1 MIDYN
6 HMLLQSIIIPMAF
19 SPLCLAAGKSETFRK
34 NAGWIASGTLLY
46 SFINL
51 VAVTYGFFSGKIN
64 GTLVASYN
72 WVPAIGDFVLLAD
85 GINILVAVTIALL
98 SWLITIYSMAY
109 MEHEENLG
117 AYFALYLLYSGSMLG
132 AVLTTNFVAFFVF
145 FELML
150 LPSWA
155 MIGVW
160 GTGAK
165 ERIAFKY
172 FMFTEAGALSLLAG
186 IILARINTGTFD
198 MLAMASNA
206 AKLPGQLL
214 LPIVSAI
221 LLGFFVKM
229 AIFPL
234 HTWLPDAHAEAPTP
248 ISALLSPA
256 MIGIGGYAAIRVI
269 YTAFPSILSHH
280 TFMLTLSILG
290 VITIVYGGVLA
301 LAQSDI
307 KRLLAYSSISQMGY
321 LLFGIASISFLGL
334 TGSILHYI
342 NHGLCKASLF
352 MIAGMFIHNYKTRTI
367 KDLGGLAGLMP
378 YTAVSAL
385 LSFLGLAGIPPLLGF
400 WGEFYIFS
408 GSMYTSLSSTLDM
421 PRLIVTVA
429 AIVSAIFTSSYG
441 LWTIRR
447 IFFGEPPKHL
457 KDAKEGSIYMLA
469 PIMTLVAL
477 VVILGIYPTILL
489 EIIGPSVPLG

>member
-6 HMLLQSIIIPMAF
+6 QLLIQSIIVPIA
-19 SPLCLAAGKSETFRK
+19 SSVLCLAVGKTYKK
-34 NAGWIASGTLLY
+34 NTGWIAFIPLLY
-46 SFINL
+46 SL
-51 VAVTYGFFSGKIN
+51 SVLTYVAYGFFSGAIN
-64 GTLVASYN
+64 GNLTASYAWIPLVGN
-72 WVPAIGDFVLLAD
+72 FVLRAD
-85 GINILVAVTIALL
+85 GINIFIAMTIALL
-98 SWLITIYSMAY
+98 SCLITIYSMAY

-132 AVLTTNFVAFFVF
+132 AVLTTNLVAFFVF

-165 ERIAFKY
+165 ERISFKY

-186 IILARINTGTFD
+186 IALTRITTGTFD
-198 MLAMASNA
+198 MLSIASHA
-206 AKLPGQLL
+206 ANLSPQLL
-214 LPIVSAI
+214 IVIVSTI

-269 YTAFPSILSHH
+269 YTAFPSILQHH
-280 TFMLTLSILG
+280 SYMLALSVLG
-290 VITIVYGGVLA
+290 LITIAYGGIMA

-321 LLFGIASISFLGL
+321 LLFGISSISFLGV
-334 TGSILHYI
+334 TGSILHYV

-352 MIAGMFIHNYKTRTI
+352 MIAGIFIHNYKTRNI

-378 YTAVSAL
+378 FTAVAAL
-385 LSFLGLAGIPPLLGF
+385 ISFLGLAGIPPLLGF

-408 GSMYTSLSSTLDM
+408 GSMYTSLSGTPDM
-421 PRLIVTVA
+421 ARLFVTAVA
-429 AIVSAIFTSSYG
+429 IMTAILTSSYG

-447 IFFGEPPKHL
+447 IFFGEPPEHL
-457 KDAKEGSIYMLA
+457 KDAKDGSKYMLA
-469 PIMTLVAL
+469 PILILVTLVI
-477 VVILGIYPTILL
+477 ILGIYPTFLL
-489 EIIGPSVPLG
+489 QVIGPAVTVP

>member
-6 HMLLQSIIIPMAF
+6 QLLIQSIIVPILF
-19 SPLCLAAGKSETFRK
+19 SPICLAIGKNSKK
-34 NAGWIASGTLLY
+34 NTGWVAFIPLLY
-46 SFINL
+46 SL
-51 VAVTYGFFSGKIN
+51 SVLAYVAYGFFSGAIN
-64 GTLVASYN
+64 GTLVASYA
-72 WVPAIGDFVLLAD
+72 WAPFIGNFVLLAD
-85 GINILVAVTIALL
+85 GANIFVAVTIALL
-98 SWLITIYSMAY
+98 ACLITIYSMAY

-117 AYFALYLLYSGSMLG
+117 AYFALYLLYSGSMIG
-132 AVLTTNFVAFFVF
+132 AVLTTNLIAFFIF

-165 ERIAFKY
+165 EKIAFKY

-186 IILARINTGTFD
+186 IALTGITTGTFD
-198 MLAMASNA
+198 MLSIASNA
-206 AKLPGQLL
+206 AKLPSQLL
-214 LPIVSAI
+214 LVIVSAI

-269 YTAFPSILSHH
+269 YTAFPIILQHH
-280 TFMLTLSILG
+280 TFMLSLSVLG
-290 VITIVYGGVLA
+290 LITIAYGGIMA

-321 LLFGIASISFLGL
+321 LLFGISSISFLGVA
-334 TGSILHYI
+334 GSILHYV

-352 MIAGMFIHNYKTRTI
+352 MIAGMFIHNYKTRNI

-378 YTAVSAL
+378 YTTVAAL
-385 LSFLGLAGIPPLLGF
+385 ISFLGLAGIPPFLGF

-408 GSMYTSLSSTLDM
+408 GSMYTSLSGTPDIA
-421 PRLIVTVA
+421 RLLVTAA
-429 AIVSAIFTSSYG
+429 AIMTAILTSSYG

-447 IFFGEPPKHL
+447 IFYGEPPKHL
-457 KDAKEGSIYMLA
+457 KNAKEGSKYMLV
-469 PIMTLVAL
+469 PVLILVAL
-477 VVILGIYPTILL
+477 VVILGIYPTFLL
-489 EIIGPSVPLG
+489 QVIGPAIQIP